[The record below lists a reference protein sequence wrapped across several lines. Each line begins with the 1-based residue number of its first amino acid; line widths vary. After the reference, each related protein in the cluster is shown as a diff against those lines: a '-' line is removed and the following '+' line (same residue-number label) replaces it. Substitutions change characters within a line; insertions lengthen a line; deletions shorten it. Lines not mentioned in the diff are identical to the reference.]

1 MKRKLI
7 PLLLTFF
14 LCMPFLQAQKII
26 ALDKG
31 GRVKR
36 IKYYTGD
43 FISLKTSNKGKIE
56 GTIFSIFDSSFVVN
70 TDTILLKDVRSVKQT
85 QRNYGFR
92 LMGSVT
98 AIAGTAYLSLTSFNR
113 AINNDSPV
121 VSESAL
127 KVSGSFLGVAII
139 SKLIANRSF
148 KVSEKRPLKIL
159 DLTIGPL

>member
-1 MKRKLI
+1 MKIKLI
-7 PLLLTFF
+7 ALLFTLFA
-14 LCMPFLQAQKII
+14 CIPFLQAQKII

-43 FISLKTSNKGKIE
+43 FISLKTWQKEKIE
-56 GTIFSIFDSSFVVN
+56 GTIFSIYDSSFVVG
-70 TDTILLKDVRSVKQT
+70 TDTIFLREVRAVKNT

-92 LMGSVT
+92 LLGSAS
-98 AIAGTAYLSLTSFNR
+98 AIAGAAYLPLTTFNR
-113 AINNDSPV
+113 TINDDSPI

-139 SKLIANRSF
+139 SKLIANRHY
-148 KVSEKRPLKIL
+148 KISEKRPLKIL